1 MSCAP
6 FVHTPVEVARKMIQ
20 LADLKLGQKLF
31 DLGAGDGRLVIMAA
45 KETGASSI
53 GVEMEEDLVER
64 ARSEIKR
71 LSLEDRVS
79 MIHDDFFKV
88 DLSGADVVILYLSP
102 SGNERLQPKLEQELK
117 KGTRVISHAFEV
129 GNWKPSEVHT
139 TYVMIR
145 SRAITS
151 DDPIID
157 PSTMSLHKIYLYKI
171 GEQL

>member
-1 MSCAP
+1 MMSCAP
-6 FVHTPVEVARKMIQ
+6 FVQTPVEVARKMIQ

-31 DLGAGDGRLVIMAA
+31 DLGAGDGRLVIMVAQ
-45 KETGASSI
+45 ETGSTSI
-53 GVEMEEDLVER
+53 GVEMERDLVER

-79 MIHDDFFKV
+79 MIHDDFFNV
-88 DLSGADVVILYLSP
+88 DIREADVVTLYLSP
-102 SGNERLQPKLEQELK
+102 IGNEHLRPKLERELK

-157 PSTMSLHKIYLYKI
+157 PSTMSLHKIY
-171 GEQL
+171 